1 MLGRMPSADIFS
13 LGISLYEV
21 SLPLPPPPMAWG
33 QQHYNNALVNSGSL
47 LPSEGQ
53 LWHSL
58 RSGKAGENALSGRP
72 PMLCQT
78 IAACMEPR
86 PEDRPRTEDLLA
98 VPPIHAAGLEP
109 DPTLS
114 AARTRA
120 TPQSA
125 LQQPQPHRFSMSSS
139 ASASGLFLDYPAECV
154 EIDGERNTWSAEALA
169 RSRVSTPTN
178 FSSASG
184 GLSFWQWGGAP
195 PSSASSDRSA
205 METSP
210 MEEKSPH
217 VWM

>member
-1 MLGRMPSADIFS
+1 MPSADIFS

-21 SLPLPPPPMAWG
+21 SLPLPPPPPTAPPTAWG
-33 QQHYNNALVNSGSL
+33 QQHYNNALVNAGSL

-53 LWHSL
+53 VWHSL
-58 RSGKAGENALSGRP
+58 RSGKAEPLSGRP

-120 TPQSA
+120 TPQGA
-125 LQQPQPHRFSMSSS
+125 PQQTQTHRIAMSSS
-139 ASASGLFLDYPAECV
+139 ASASGLFLDYPAECI
-154 EIDGERNTWSAEALA
+154 ELDGERNTFSAEALA

-178 FSSASG
+178 FSSAG
-184 GLSFWQWGGAP
+184 GMSFWQWGGAP
-195 PSSASSDRSA
+195 PSSVSSDRSA

-210 MEEKSPH
+210 MEEKSPY
-217 VWM
+217 V